1 MLSPSRNKKWRCPC
15 CLQSPSPIPSPF
27 WPRTHSVRGLILG
40 FKLLDTHCT
49 YSPLIGSASPTMGT
63 SDTSLGPPLLLCSK
77 GRHRCWLGTS
87 AQGLCTEGRT
97 FYFLGFG
104 QNKSEQ
110 EPCELWVCCCLSP
123 CAHINILSVIRPV
136 PPGRAWTDIRTQ
148 QPGPTAWL
156 QCAVCPS
163 PEGSMAA
170 VWHEAATSCPLG
182 TVGMAKGRMVSQGQV
197 GKG

>member
-49 YSPLIGSASPTMGT
+49 YSPLIGSASPTMAT

-123 CAHINILSVIRPV
+123 CAHINVFKCDQTSATREGMDRYPDAA
-136 PPGRAWTDIRTQ
+136 AW
-148 QPGPTAWL
+148 PHSL
-156 QCAVCPS
+156 VAVCCVPIS
-163 PEGSMAA
+163 
-170 VWHEAATSCPLG
+170 
-182 TVGMAKGRMVSQGQV
+182 
-197 GKG
+197 